1 MHANRKLRQFSGAG
15 DFILMALVYMFLIL
29 LLLVILLPLLNILA
43 CSFSS
48 ATAVSSGVVG
58 IWPVEFS
65 LEGYR
70 AVFKNSLISNG
81 FLNSLLYMAL
91 GTLINLA
98 VTFMAAYPLAR
109 KDLIGRWPLMFLFS
123 FTMLFGGGMIPTY
136 LVVRNLG
143 MVDTVWAM
151 VLPGALSVYNMIIA
165 RTFMQ
170 NSIPGELYES
180 AAIDGCS
187 YARMFVQITLPLSKA
202 LIAVLT
208 LMFAVGHWNS
218 YFNALMYIRSSDKFP
233 LQLVL
238 RQILVLNEFNLT
250 EMTST
255 MVDDMIQRQFLAN
268 LLKYSVIVVS
278 SVPVMLMYPFI
289 QKHFVKGVMLGSLK
303 G

>member
-1 MHANRKLRQFSGAG
+1 MPANRKLRQFSGAG
-15 DFILMALVYMFLIL
+15 DWILMALVYTFLIL

-65 LEGYR
+65 LEGYS
-70 AVFKNSLISNG
+70 AVFKNSLIANG
-81 FLNSLLYMAL
+81 CLNSLLYMAL

-109 KDLIGRWPLMFLFS
+109 KDLIGRGPLMFLFS

-180 AAIDGCS
+180 AEIDGCS

-218 YFNALMYIRSSDKFP
+218 YFNALMYIRSSSKFP

-255 MVDDMIQRQFLAN
+255 MVEDMIQRQFLAN